1 MWLHWGRSISV
12 SAFVCWVLIF
22 SWMCNVSSWTCSSW
36 VWHWNASADKSTA
49 WAFSSTLFSLTGDH
63 VTDSSLRLKDTS
75 PTKCTADC
83 GASSLRQGL
92 IYIQKM
98 TSCPFHSADT
108 RCCGGGLCVVCIHP
122 WWEDNG
128 KAKSIITSLHAAVH
142 LSPPPK
148 TSGKGGVDVVG

>member
-1 MWLHWGRSISV
+1 MWLHWGRSAAV
-12 SAFVCWVLIF
+12 SPLFAGFWSFHECVMF
-22 SWMCNVSSWTCSSW
+22 SLWTCSSR

-49 WAFSSTLFSLTGDH
+49 WAFSSVLFSLMGDH

-75 PTKCTADC
+75 PTKCTWDC
-83 GASSLRQGL
+83 GASSLHQGL

-98 TSCPFHSADT
+98 TSCLSHSADT
-108 RCCGGGLCVVCIHP
+108 GCCGGGLCAVCIHP

-148 TSGKGGVDVVG
+148 TSGKCGVDVFG